1 MKKDLPTPT
10 NSFEKVSEEYDNTT
24 KKYSKLNNPQK
35 RIKVRKEQMSIVLTP
50 ANKSKLRMLADNVGM
65 SASELIAYWIENSD

>member
-1 MKKDLPTPT
+1 MKSNMPKPT
-10 NSFEKVSEEYDNTT
+10 NSFDKVNEEYDNNT
-24 KKYSKLNNPQK
+24 KIHSKVNNPQK

-50 ANKSKLRMLADNVGM
+50 ANKEKLRMLADNLGM